1 MDKLSLSAISQLL
14 KLTERRIQQ
23 LAKDEIIPKA
33 QRGEYEMI
41 PCVHG
46 YIDYLKAKIGREF
59 TAEDLAINRNR
70 LLKAQA
76 DLVEIEKQKQ
86 EGELIAKQEVKKN
99 WLSILSVIKSKLLS
113 MPNKVAPVVMT
124 YKNVNEVKLILKD
137 KIYDTLHEIAGADL
151 TQDDKRNVRSRKVKS
166 KPIKTSSDS
175 NNKQVGR

>member
-1 MDKLSLSAISQLL
+1 MAKLSLSAISQLI

-23 LAKDEIIPKA
+23 LAKDEVIPKA

-70 LLKAQA
+70 LIKAQA
-76 DLVEIEKQKQ
+76 DLAEIEKQKQ
-86 EGELIAKQEVKKN
+86 EGELIAKDEVKKN
-99 WLSILSVIKSKLLS
+99 WLSILTVIKSKLLS

-151 TQDDKRNVRSRKVKS
+151 TKDDKRNVRRSKVKS
-166 KPIKTSSDS
+166 KSIKTSSDP
-175 NNKQVGR
+175 NNK

>member
-1 MDKLSLSAISQLL
+1 MAKLSLSAISQLL

-76 DLVEIEKQKQ
+76 DLAEIEKQKQ
-86 EGELIAKQEVKKN
+86 EGELIAKEEVKKN

-151 TQDDKRNVRSRKVKS
+151 TQDDKRNVRRSKVKS
-166 KPIKTSSDS
+166 KPIKTSSES

>member
-1 MDKLSLSAISQLL
+1 MAKLSLSAISQLL

-23 LAKDEIIPKA
+23 LAKDEVIPKA

-46 YIDYLKAKIGREF
+46 YIDYLKANIGREF

-70 LLKAQA
+70 LIKAQA
-76 DLVEIEKQKQ
+76 DLAEIEKQKQ
-86 EGELIAKQEVKKN
+86 EGELIAKDEVKKN
-99 WLSILSVIKSKLLS
+99 WLSILTVIKSKLLS

-151 TQDDKRNVRSRKVKS
+151 TKDDKRNVRRSKVKS
-166 KPIKTSSDS
+166 KSIKTSSDP
-175 NNKQVGR
+175 NNK

>member
-1 MDKLSLSAISQLL
+1 MAKLSLSAISQLL

-76 DLVEIEKQKQ
+76 DLAEIEKQKQ

-99 WLSILSVIKSKLLS
+99 WLSILSVLKSKLLS

-137 KIYDTLHEIAGADL
+137 KIYETLHEIAGADL
-151 TQDDKRNVRSRKVKS
+151 TKDDKRNVRSRKIKS
-166 KPIKTSSDS
+166 KPIKTTSDS

>member
-1 MDKLSLSAISQLL
+1 MAKLSLSAISQLL

-76 DLVEIEKQKQ
+76 DLAEIEKQKQ
-86 EGELIAKQEVKKN
+86 EGELIAKDEVKKN
-99 WLSILSVIKSKLLS
+99 WLSILTVIKSKLLS

-151 TQDDKRNVRSRKVKS
+151 TKDDKRNVRRSKVKS
-166 KPIKTSSDS
+166 KSIKTSSDP
-175 NNKQVGR
+175 NNK

>member
-1 MDKLSLSAISQLL
+1 
-14 KLTERRIQQ
+14 
-23 LAKDEIIPKA
+23 
-33 QRGEYEMI
+33 MI

-76 DLVEIEKQKQ
+76 DLAEIEKQKQ